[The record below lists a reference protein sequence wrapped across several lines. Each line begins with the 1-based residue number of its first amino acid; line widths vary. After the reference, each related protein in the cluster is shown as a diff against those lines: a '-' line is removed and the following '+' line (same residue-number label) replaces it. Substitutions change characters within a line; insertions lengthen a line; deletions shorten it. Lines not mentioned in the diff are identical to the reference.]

1 MTSPAAW
8 VYLSPHLDDAVLSCG
23 GLIAAQVRL
32 GHPVLILT
40 VCAGDPPAG
49 ELTPLARVLHERW
62 QTGLQTAA
70 VRRAEDLAAC
80 ARLGAAA
87 RHLDLPDCIY
97 RRSPKT
103 GFPVISA
110 NEDLFA
116 PIHPD
121 EIPLVAALA
130 ERLRGELPD
139 GATNVVS
146 PLSLGGHM
154 DHRLVRAAAEQ
165 LSRPLWYYADFP
177 YAANPAAGGVEDP
190 SGLYPP
196 RARIRCFKV
205 SKTALAAWGE
215 AVSAYPSQ
223 ISTFWPD
230 EAAMRASLADFTISQ
245 GGLCLWASAR
255 GGNDSF
261 LR

>member
-130 ERLRGELPD
+130 ERLRG
-139 GATNVVS
+139 
-146 PLSLGGHM
+146 
-154 DHRLVRAAAEQ
+154 RAAGRSDQ
-165 LSRPLWYYADFP
+165 RGQ
-177 YAANPAAGGVEDP
+177 PALTGRAYG
-190 SGLYPP
+190 PP
-196 RARIRCFKV
+196 PGAR
-205 SKTALAAWGE
+205 
-215 AVSAYPSQ
+215 
-223 ISTFWPD
+223 
-230 EAAMRASLADFTISQ
+230 
-245 GGLCLWASAR
+245 R
-255 GGNDSF
+255 GGAAEPPAVVLCRTSLMQPTPPQAESRIPQGF
-261 LR
+261 TLRGREFAASK